1 MQNVPSH
8 REVPVNRVA
17 LSHLASNEQA
27 AITEFTTQIRD
38 LFPRRI
44 LSVTL
49 FGSKARGDADAE
61 SDIDLLVLVDD
72 ESNAFR
78 SELWRIASDV
88 SLEHNVV
95 LSVRVYAQAR
105 WAESGRIRLP
115 LYRAIV
121 ADGIPVPFECAPAA

>member
-1 MQNVPSH
+1 
-8 REVPVNRVA
+8 VNRVA
-17 LSHLASNEQA
+17 LSCLTSDEQA
-27 AITEFTTQIRD
+27 AITEFTDHIQD
-38 LFPRRI
+38 LFPERI

-49 FGSKARGDADAE
+49 FGSKACGDADVE
-61 SDIDLLVLVDD
+61 SDIDLLVLVDE

-95 LSVRVYAQAR
+95 LSVRVYARAR
-105 WAESGRIRLP
+105 WAESRRIRLP

-121 ADGIPVPFECAPAA
+121 ADGIPLPLTRVPAS